1 MSTFKNAAIPP
12 EVLAL
17 INNPPLLKG
26 ESSQAYYDLLSV
38 LVSDVA
44 PVDIVEWLWLIQFN
58 DCTWE
63 IFRNRRFRAILIDL
77 QRNKALGSVILKTS
91 PSGTMN
97 AIQYNQALV
106 RWKEDPNQ
114 FNKHGIDPQSVSAMA
129 FVQAAALLEHCD
141 KSLERL
147 YRRCDSILQQLE
159 YRREVFAHRAR
170 RVADNVLKPENVEAP
185 KIAPAAKPLSLEPS
199 DRARPDQSS
208 VAPNEIPIVPTSS
221 ESDMA
226 PSDESSPEASQ
237 PTHLSDTADKD

>member
-1 MSTFKNAAIPP
+1 MATLPSIPT
-12 EVLAL
+12 EILNLVQK
-17 INNPPLLKG
+17 PPLLKG
-26 ESSQAYYDLLSV
+26 ESLQEYNDLLGR
-38 LVSDVA
+38 LASDIL
-44 PVDIVEWLWLIQFN
+44 PVDIVEWLWLVQFN

-77 QRNKALGSVILKTS
+77 QRNGALGSIILNTS
-91 PSGTMN
+91 PSGSMN

-106 RWKEDPNQ
+106 RWREDPDQ

-129 FVQAAALLEHCD
+129 FVQAAVLLERCD

-170 RVADNVLKPENVEAP
+170 RAADNFLKPENVEAP
-185 KIAPAAKPLSLEPS
+185 KIAPAAKPLSLEPP
-199 DRARPDQSS
+199 DRARPDQTS
-208 VAPNEIPIVPTSS
+208 VVPNEIPIVPTSS

-226 PSDESSPEASQ
+226 RCDEAPPEASQ
-237 PTHLSDTADKD
+237 ATHSSDTADKD